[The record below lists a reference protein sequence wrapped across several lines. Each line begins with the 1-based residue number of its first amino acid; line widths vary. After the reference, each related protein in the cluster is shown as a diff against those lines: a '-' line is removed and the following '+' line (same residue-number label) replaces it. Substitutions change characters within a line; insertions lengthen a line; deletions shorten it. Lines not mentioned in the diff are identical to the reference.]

1 MIIKDNIHQ
10 DSLTQVILKTIAFFD
25 LFNYPLT
32 AFEIYQYLGKKFAL
46 VEIMEVLADGAAG
59 FSGRIGSEN
68 GFYFLAGREE
78 IVTIRQ
84 ERYNYAR
91 RKIKKAARFVRLFSL
106 APFVKV
112 IAVANSLGA
121 HNLRDG
127 SDIDF
132 FIITAPR
139 RLWLSRFYCAGLAK
153 LLNSRPRAG
162 QKRDKICLSFYITA
176 DYLNLDDLKLPGGD
190 PYFDYWLKDLVLLYN
205 KDKVYENFQAANGL
219 GDKAPG
225 NRETATDRRH
235 FSDDVIVDAPGSVMA
250 ESCFSKI
257 VSTPGAPIAK
267 SNPFGDRLEKILK
280 KFQLKIM
287 PSALRAAMNNSDGV
301 IVNDCVLKFYLRDR
315 RREFKEKYGHKINE
329 IMPARD

>member
-1 MIIKDNIHQ
+1 MDYNLKSEIN
-10 DSLTQVILKTIAFFD
+10 LNEAILKTIAFFD
-25 LFNYPLT
+25 LFDYPLT

-59 FSGRIGSEN
+59 FSGRIESKN
-68 GFYFLAGREE
+68 GFYFLFGREE
-78 IVTIRQ
+78 TATIRQ
-84 ERYNYAR
+84 KRYNYAR
-91 RKIKKAARFVRLFSL
+91 RKIKKAARFARLFSL
-106 APFVKV
+106 IPFVKV

-162 QKRDKICLSFYITA
+162 QKRDKICLSFYIAA
-176 DYLNLDDLKLPGGD
+176 DRLNLDDLKLPGGD

-205 KDKVYENFQAANGL
+205 KDKVYENFRAANGL
-219 GDKAPG
+219 GGKVPD
-225 NRETATDRRH
+225 NRAVADGRE
-235 FSDDVIVDAPGSVMA
+235 FSDNKILN
-250 ESCFSKI
+250 ESRLE
-257 VSTPGAPIAK
+257 IARPK
-267 SNPFGDRLEKILK
+267 TFGDRLEKILK
-280 KFQLKIM
+280 KIQLKIM

-301 IVNDCVLKFYLRDR
+301 IVNDRVLKFYLRDR